1 MENSVN
7 FKIEFRLCIAIF
19 TASVLQI
26 LSTPALGLSWL
37 DIKSMAQKT
46 APDIKQAE
54 TEREFADIQLE
65 AAKSLFL
72 PKIYSQF
79 SASRAVRTEP
89 KTASNEYSGS
99 LSVEQSLFSSGRDI
113 AKFSSAKFAQN
124 ASNLEVKLNSA
135 ALRAQLARAWNDCLY
150 LNNLEKITR
159 RTIARREGNHQI
171 VKLRYKA
178 GRESKGSVLK
188 TEAAT
193 LESQVSSLE
202 ASAQA
207 RLARGE
213 LAVLMGQEVSMSEPL
228 SGQLYDKKI
237 LDAELSTPRKQDMN
251 LEVQATTAKLKAAEH
266 ALISAK
272 RQYLPEVTLSGTARK
287 SATPD
292 LPLADPVYSASVAV
306 RIPIYDASHSDEVRS
321 AAVKA
326 SQAEIEAS
334 KARARVD
341 QKIIV
346 VKSSLEF
353 TQKHLEATQKGL
365 EASKLQAEVSR
376 QRYTLGLLSF
386 QDWDS
391 YENERINYEMDVLK
405 AQRAVAYALADF
417 YEAHGVTLEEG
428 P

>member
-1 MENSVN
+1 MEKSVN
-7 FKIEFRLCIAIF
+7 FKIEIRLCIAIF

-54 TEREFADIQLE
+54 TERKFADIQLE

-79 SASRAVRTEP
+79 SASRTVRTES
-89 KTASNEYSGS
+89 KIASNEYSGS

-135 ALRAQLARAWNDCLY
+135 ALRAKLARAWSDCLY
-150 LNNLEKITR
+150 LDNLEKITR

-193 LESQVSSLE
+193 LESQVSSFE

-207 RLARGE
+207 RIARGD

-237 LDAELSTPRKQDMN
+237 LDAELSAPRKQDIN
-251 LEVQATTAKLKAAEH
+251 LEVQATTAKLKAAEQ

-306 RIPIYDASHSDEVRS
+306 RIPIYDASNSDEVRS

-334 KARARVD
+334 KARASVD

-405 AQRAVAYALADF
+405 AERAVAYALADF